1 MTHVYGAHQS
11 ATTLGVIQGRSAM
24 NRRHSRSHRLQSAST
39 LTQVA
44 LAVLGTMLATGC
56 APDSVRSVQATG
68 FNAYIKQLPTSCK
81 PLLIGSEDLGQQ
93 IIMSDMGNNDYNY
106 FLDVTSKLYYNRMS
120 QQSYRQA
127 VVGFFG
133 AGTYNE
139 ASFNCIFRTL
149 PPDRP
154 NAPVGTY

>member
-1 MTHVYGAHQS
+1 MTRVLGARIS
-11 ATTLGVIQGRSAM
+11 TATLRINQGRSEM
-24 NRRHSRSHRLQSAST
+24 NRRHSRDQGRQPLLA
-39 LTQVA
+39 LTQA
-44 LAVLGTMLATGC
+44 TFAILGTLIATGC

-68 FNAYIKQLPTSCK
+68 FNGYIKQLPMSCK
-81 PLLIGSEDLGQQ
+81 PLQIGSADLGQQ
-93 IIMSDMGNNDYNY
+93 IGMNDMGNNDYNY

-120 QQSYRQA
+120 PESYRQA
-127 VVGFFG
+127 LVGFFG
-133 AGTYNE
+133 TGTYND

>member
-1 MTHVYGAHQS
+1 MDRWHTRN
-11 ATTLGVIQGRSAM
+11 QGRQPMSA
-24 NRRHSRSHRLQSAST
+24 
-39 LTQVA
+39 LTQA
-44 LAVLGTMLATGC
+44 TLLLTGTMLAAGC

-68 FNAYIKQLPTSCK
+68 FNAYLKQLPTSCK
-81 PLLIGSEDLGQQ
+81 PLQIGSVDLSEQ
-93 IIMSDMGNNDYNY
+93 IMMSDMGNNDYNY

-120 QQSYRQA
+120 QESYRQA
-127 VVGFFG
+127 LVGFFG
-133 AGTYNE
+133 AGTYNN

>member
-1 MTHVYGAHQS
+1 MD
-11 ATTLGVIQGRSAM
+11 
-24 NRRHSRSHRLQSAST
+24 RRHSRSHRHQATSP

-44 LAVLGTMLATGC
+44 LAVLGAMLATGC

-81 PLLIGSEDLGQQ
+81 PLQIGSQDLSDQ
-93 IIMSDMGNNDYNY
+93 IAMNDMGSNDYNY

-120 QQSYRQA
+120 QESYRQA
-127 VVGFFG
+127 LVGFFG
-133 AGTYNE
+133 AGSYDN

-154 NAPVGTY
+154 SAPVGTY